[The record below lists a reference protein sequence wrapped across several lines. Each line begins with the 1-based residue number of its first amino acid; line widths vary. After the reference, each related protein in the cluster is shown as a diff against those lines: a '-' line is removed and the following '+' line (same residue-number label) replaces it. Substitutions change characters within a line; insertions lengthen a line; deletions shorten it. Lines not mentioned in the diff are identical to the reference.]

1 MPRYH
6 GFYNPGYEFC
16 ENKTWA
22 RFDKSPMKSTTWARF
37 DKSPV
42 KSKTWARFDKSP
54 VKLRFGLDLIKA
66 M

>member
-1 MPRYH
+1 
-6 GFYNPGYEFC
+6 
-16 ENKTWA
+16 
-22 RFDKSPMKSTTWARF
+22 MKSTTWARF

-66 M
+66 L